1 MILLTKS
8 QTDDYNGLCLTGTP
22 SRKSIPAQTQTMSA
36 VMAELA
42 DAYV

>member
-1 MILLTKS
+1 MLLTKS

-22 SRKSIPAQTQTMSA
+22 SSEAIPKHSIQMSA